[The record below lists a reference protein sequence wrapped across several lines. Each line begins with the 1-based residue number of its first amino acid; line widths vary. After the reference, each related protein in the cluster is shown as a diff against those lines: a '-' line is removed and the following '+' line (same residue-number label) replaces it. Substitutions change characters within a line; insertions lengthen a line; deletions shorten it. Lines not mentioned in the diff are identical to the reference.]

1 MSKIRP
7 LGNHLLVRRAS
18 AEERSPGGLYIP
30 DTAQK
35 PPQRGVVVAAGPGR
49 KNEAGTLIPND
60 VVEGD
65 VVLFAE
71 GLGRDIKVN
80 GETLVVISEDL
91 ILATVEA

>member
-7 LGNHLLVRRAS
+7 LGSNLLVRRAP
-18 AEERSPGGLYIP
+18 AEERSAGGLYIP

-49 KNEAGTLIPND
+49 KTEAGNLIPND
-60 VVEGD
+60 IKEGD

-71 GLGRDIKVN
+71 GLGREVKVD
-80 GETLVVISEDL
+80 GETLVVINEDL
-91 ILATVEA
+91 IMATVEA